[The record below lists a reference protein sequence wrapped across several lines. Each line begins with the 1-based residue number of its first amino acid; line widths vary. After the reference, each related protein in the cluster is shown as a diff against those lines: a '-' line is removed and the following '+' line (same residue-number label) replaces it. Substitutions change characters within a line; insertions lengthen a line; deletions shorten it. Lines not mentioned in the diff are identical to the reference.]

1 MHELLV
7 ENTEGKKMEYEYSQ
21 RNLNMIKWGLMWNA
35 ISILLTAGYKGYT
48 TYNNGGSLGDAIL
61 GSLFLI
67 VVTGAVLGL
76 NVYAFKFIQRE
87 KSKKAVTLAL
97 LMSIAG
103 VLSLNL
109 IGSLLVVFGYIRIR
123 TQDVIKY

>member
-48 TYNNGGSLGDAIL
+48 TYYNGGSVGDAIL

-76 NVYAFKFIQRE
+76 NVYAFKLIQRE